1 MKQACIWHFYCW
13 IWSYQYSNIQFLI
26 NYLYWVITSLC
37 IQRRFLPNTQ
47 NMKVIVIEGIST
59 KRNSCDFIWYLEIVQ
74 RSSLEKIPFHFLF
87 DPSSYDDL
95 HRRKEIARGN
105 WISMF
110 TKASVFDLPSYLILD
125 YCFKSLL
132 WNLMFVIIV
141 TTILYFSNAK
151 VPLVNLIILCILFT
165 FR

>member
-1 MKQACIWHFYCW
+1 M
-13 IWSYQYSNIQFLI
+13 
-26 NYLYWVITSLC
+26 YLNSVITSLC
-37 IQRRFLPNTQ
+37 IQKSFLPNTQ
-47 NMKVIVIEGIST
+47 NMKAIVIKGILT
-59 KRNSCDFIWYLEIVQ
+59 KRNCDFIWYLEIVQ
-74 RSSLEKIPFHFLF
+74 RSSLKKIPFHFLF

-125 YCFKSLL
+125 YCFNSLL
-132 WNLMFVIIV
+132 SLLCYYILFCISQIPQFTWWIYLVIM
-141 TTILYFSNAK
+141 
-151 VPLVNLIILCILFT
+151 CILFT

>member
-1 MKQACIWHFYCW
+1 MKHACIWHFYCW

-26 NYLYWVITSLC
+26 NYLYSVITSLC
-37 IQRRFLPNTQ
+37 IQKSFLPNTQ
-47 NMKVIVIEGIST
+47 NMKAIVIEGIST
-59 KRNSCDFIWYLEIVQ
+59 KRTSCDFIWYLEIVQ
-74 RSSLEKIPFHFLF
+74 RSSLKKIPFHFLF

-125 YCFKSLL
+125 YCFNSLL
-132 WNLMFVIIV
+132 SLLCYYILFCISQIPQFTWWIYLVIM
-141 TTILYFSNAK
+141 
-151 VPLVNLIILCILFT
+151 CILFT